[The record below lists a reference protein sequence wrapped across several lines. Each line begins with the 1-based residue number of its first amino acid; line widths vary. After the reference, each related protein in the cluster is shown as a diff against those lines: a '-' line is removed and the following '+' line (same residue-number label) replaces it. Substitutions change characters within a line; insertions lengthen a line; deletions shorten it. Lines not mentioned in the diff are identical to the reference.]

1 MAIINI
7 KDENLQNLE
16 KIQEIFH
23 MEVGEEISL
32 DETLAKIL
40 AFYKKFVPYN

>member
-1 MAIINI
+1 MAVINI

-16 KIQEIFH
+16 KIQSVVQ
-23 MEVGEEISL
+23 MEEGQKVNL

-40 AFYKKFVPYN
+40 AFYRRFVPYN